1 MYLGVDCGTQG
12 TKVVILDPE
21 LGGLR
26 GEGYAP
32 HELISESNGR
42 REQDPSWWVEALRS
56 AYAKALEQAG
66 IDSCAIRAVGVSGQ
80 QHGLVVLDSS
90 GKVIRPAKLWCD
102 TETSQQNAELL
113 EQLGGEQGSMD
124 QIGLVL
130 ATGYTLS
137 KLLWLK
143 QYEPDSFARI
153 AHIMLPHD
161 YLNYWLT
168 GEIATECGDA
178 SGTGYFDIRSRR
190 WAPQVLSL
198 VDPSG
203 RLEKGLPRLLD
214 SKQAVGLVRPEIARE
229 LGLRDDVLVASGGG
243 DNMMGAIGT
252 GNIRDGVVTL
262 SLGTSGTVY
271 ASTEHLPRQLHP
283 QLAAFCS
290 SSGGWLPLIC
300 TLNLTGAANAVREM
314 FGLDLAQFNAAAA
327 RAPIGSG
334 GLTLL
339 PFFNG
344 ERVPP
349 LPDATGSLLG
359 LNMQNLHAANFCRA
373 VLEGTTFGLRFGL
386 DLLRDAGI
394 ESREIRLIG
403 GGAKSSLWRQIVA
416 DVLNTRVVCPQIG
429 EAAALGGA
437 IQAAWCD
444 LNQKGQVT
452 SLGSLCDRF
461 VAFDEAS
468 AVEPV
473 ALNARAYEAAY
484 QLYRKH
490 LEAIYMQQT
499 TTKPVSSDK

>member
-1 MYLGVDCGTQG
+1 MYLGIDCGTQG

-21 LGGLR
+21 LGGLI

-32 HELISESNGR
+32 HELISGSNGR
-42 REQDPSWWVEALRS
+42 REQEPRWWVDALRI
-56 AYAKALEQAG
+56 AYRRALEQAG
-66 IDSCAIRAVGVSGQ
+66 IDSRAIRAVGVSGQ
-80 QHGLVVLDSS
+80 QHGLVVLDAS

-113 EQLGGEQGSMD
+113 ERLGGEQGSMD

-143 QYEPDSFARI
+143 QHEPDSFARI

-168 GEIATECGDA
+168 GEIATESGDA

-203 RLEKGLPRLLD
+203 CLEKGLPRLLD
-214 SKQAVGLVRPEIARE
+214 SKQAVGFVRPEISRE

-271 ASTEHLPRQLHP
+271 ASTDQVPRQLHP
-283 QLAAFCS
+283 QLAPFCS

-314 FGLDLAQFNAAAA
+314 FGLDLVQFNAAAA

-359 LNMQNLHAANFCRA
+359 LNMQNLDAANLCRA

-416 DVLNTRVVCPQIG
+416 DVMNTRVVCPQIG

-452 SLGSLCDRF
+452 SLGSLCERF
-461 VAFDEAS
+461 VAFDEGS
-468 AVEPV
+468 AVEPIK
-473 ALNARAYEAAY
+473 LNALAYEVAY
-484 QLYRKH
+484 EKYRQH
-490 LEAIYMQQT
+490 LETIY
-499 TTKPVSSDK
+499 